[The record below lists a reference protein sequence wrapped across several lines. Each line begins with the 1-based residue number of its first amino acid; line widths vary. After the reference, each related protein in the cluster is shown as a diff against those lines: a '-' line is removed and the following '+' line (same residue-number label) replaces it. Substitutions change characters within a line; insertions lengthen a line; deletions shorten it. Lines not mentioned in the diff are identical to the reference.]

1 MNYSFLTPLLRGK
14 TYMQFIKSNLI
25 LAVIVLTSI
34 SMPALSQLKMGS
46 SQSEINF
53 REGPALNSKILF
65 TISRSNLLVI
75 LPQEQEYGYVKVFDI
90 ESNSFGYV
98 YESLIEITDTLYFQK
113 QFYFERSDTTSKE
126 NIDIELINHT
136 DRALFVWINK
146 IIYHLDPY
154 EKKYLLLTDED
165 ITYFSSAPGIYPVF
179 GREVLKK
186 GFVYK
191 WNFTL

>member
-1 MNYSFLTPLLRGK
+1 MK
-14 TYMQFIKSNLI
+14 FIKTILI
-25 LAVIVLTSI
+25 LVLIVLSAI
-34 SMPALSQLKMGS
+34 SMPAFSQLKMGS

-53 REGPALNSKILF
+53 REGPGLNSKVLF

-75 LPQEQEYGYVKVFDI
+75 LPEEQQNGFVEVFDI

-98 YESLIEITDTLYFQK
+98 YESLIEITDTLDFQK
-113 QFYFERSDTTSKE
+113 QFYFERSDTASSD
-126 NIDIELINHT
+126 NIDIELINQT
-136 DRALFVWINK
+136 DRGLFVWINK
-146 IIYHLDPY
+146 CIYHLDPH

>member
-1 MNYSFLTPLLRGK
+1 
-14 TYMQFIKSNLI
+14 MQFIKSCFL
-25 LAVIVLTSI
+25 LALLALTSI
-34 SMPALSQLKMGS
+34 SIPAFSQLKMGS

-113 QFYFERSDTTSKE
+113 QFFSRDQTLPT
-126 NIDIELINHT
+126 
-136 DRALFVWINK
+136 K
-146 IIYHLDPY
+146 IILI
-154 EKKYLLLTDED
+154 L
-165 ITYFSSAPGIYPVF
+165 
-179 GREVLKK
+179 
-186 GFVYK
+186 
-191 WNFTL
+191 N